1 MHGAM
6 SKTTIPAGAPAAIRL
21 VLPGVMAAA

>member
-6 SKTTIPAGAPAAIRL
+6 SKATILGGVLAAIRL
-21 VLPGVMAAA
+21 VLPGAMAAA